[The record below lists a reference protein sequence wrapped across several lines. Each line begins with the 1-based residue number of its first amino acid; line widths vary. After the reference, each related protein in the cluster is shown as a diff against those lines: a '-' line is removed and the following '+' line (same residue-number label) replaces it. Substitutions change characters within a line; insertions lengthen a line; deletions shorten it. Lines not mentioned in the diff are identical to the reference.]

1 MPAQCSGRRVAEDRG
16 DKFQV
21 VRRTL
26 EGGGGVFEA

>member
-1 MPAQCSGRRVAEDRG
+1 MSAQCSGRRVAEDRV

-26 EGGGGVFEA
+26 EGGRGSF